1 MKKNMYIG
9 AAVAVVVIIA
19 LIYFGFFNFNRSTQT
34 VTPAATNN
42 SAQALLDEI
51 RSTGTVAAL
60 RVVTTVTSTSTER
73 GAVAGD
79 TVSVNY
85 VGVLPDGTMF
95 DASANHGG
103 PFSFI
108 LGIDPVIQGWQQGIV
123 GMKVGE
129 RRLLAIPPA
138 LGYGDRGQGAIPPNS
153 TLLFDVEMVQ
163 IEPAE

>member
-9 AAVAVVVIIA
+9 AAVAVVVIIV
-19 LIYFGFFNFNRSTQT
+19 LIYFGFFNFNRGAQPTAPAQT
-34 VTPAATNN
+34 NTG
-42 SAQALLDEI
+42 AQALMDEI

-60 RVVTTVTSTSTER
+60 RVITTVASTSTEP
-73 GAVAGD
+73 GAMVGD
-79 TVSVNY
+79 TISVNY

-95 DASANHGG
+95 DASQNHGG

-108 LGIDPVIQGWQQGIV
+108 LGVDSVIQGWQQGLV

-138 LGYGDRGQGAIPPNS
+138 LGYGDRGQGSIPPNS
-153 TLLFDVEMVQ
+153 TLLFDVEMVKIQ
-163 IEPAE
+163 PAE